1 MTENQ
6 LNMLEPLTVMNLMQ
20 NYTKLRVSRIFLIYD
35 HFIII
40 HIILVPVEMCQ
51 IVFMLDTN
59 IAPYQNR
66 SGYIYC
72 ASTSVTIL
80 QLCPSST
87 EMTFQVGGCVNKT
100 SKTEKIIFRFEVLCV
115 VLANTTVFP
124 AGSRCASQPCQNGGL
139 CYDFLSADAYYCR
152 CFPPYTSLHYHLWFR
167 CVSLIHLIKLFVTV
181 VFVTCPMDHTWTV

>member
-80 QLCPSST
+80 QLCPSGT

-100 SKTEKIIFRFEVLCV
+100 SKTEKKIRFEVLCV

-124 AGSRCASQPCQNGGL
+124 AGSRCVSQPCQNGGL
-139 CYDFLSADAYYCR
+139 CYDFFISGRLLLSLFSSIYWSSLSSMVPMCE
-152 CFPPYTSLHYHLWFR
+152 PYTSD
-167 CVSLIHLIKLFVTV
+167 KNQLFVPN
-181 VFVTCPMDHTWTV
+181 CN